1 MRDIARERLNAR
13 RNSGGRQARAE
24 GIPSLRVSEGG
35 PPELIINIRKRFGQ
49 LCAKGC
55 IASLLPIPSRT
66 GDTNEPGGHSADDG
80 KFLLR
85 ETEISS
91 PFLVDFSHTAL
102 ASSRLS

>member
-1 MRDIARERLNAR
+1 MLGVKAAADKQGLKVSFIKGERRRTARVDYQYQN
-13 RNSGGRQARAE
+13 
-24 GIPSLRVSEGG
+24 
-35 PPELIINIRKRFGQ
+35 RFGQ
-49 LCAKGC
+49 LWAKGC

-91 PFLVDFSHTAL
+91 PFLVDFSHTAS